1 MLHVY
6 CVEKWSVNRGD
17 RIKKIE
23 RTIQGRGENMCGDED
38 RQTRTDVADE
48 DMPHTED

>member
-23 RTIQGRGENMCGDED
+23 RTIQGRGENMSE
-38 RQTRTDVADE
+38 TRTDVADE